1 MFINRTNELK
11 SVEDEYNRKN
21 ATFSVVYGRRRVG
34 KTSLLSKYI
43 ERAINNNFNE
53 LLESVYKSGHNTEAA
68 LVQIKHYMMMS
79 N

>member
-11 SVEDEYNRKN
+11 SLEDEYSKEN

-43 ERAINNNFNE
+43 ENKPSIYLYITLSDLNF
-53 LLESVYKSGHNTEAA
+53 
-68 LVQIKHYMMMS
+68 
-79 N
+79 